1 MYFKVEFKLLLKCKA
16 SYYWKRKANANW
28 VRSYIACA
36 FLPNSMQQKSNTVLI
51 KTRHRCGRPT
61 SPSDPSE
68 LTAAVLGWGF
78 WSRLSPLVPVIS
90 DSLIC
95 GRVDIAAGS
104 IGAHG
109 LWRVYSGHCSSVC
122 WWLERGQCLGGQK
135 ALRDCC
141 PCVTAGGNHV
151 CSLNILF
158 GVALLNA
165 SLISSGSRAP
175 WDPFWF
181 LCFRQSSLM
190 QCQSSLRVFF
200 F

>member
-1 MYFKVEFKLLLKCKA
+1 
-16 SYYWKRKANANW
+16 
-28 VRSYIACA
+28 
-36 FLPNSMQQKSNTVLI
+36 MQQKSNTVLI

-68 LTAAVLGWGF
+68 LTAQCWGEV
-78 WSRLSPLVPVIS
+78 S
-90 DSLIC
+90 
-95 GRVDIAAGS
+95 GAGS
-104 IGAHG
+104 PPWS
-109 LWRVYSGHCSSVC
+109 LLYPTRSSVAGLTLLLGP
-122 WWLERGQCLGGQK
+122 LEPTGCGEFTVVTAPLCAGDWNVVSVLEVKKPSGMCPAHLK
-135 ALRDCC
+135 CC

-165 SLISSGSRAP
+165 SLISSGSRDP
-175 WDPFWF
+175 RDPFWF